1 MPVRNESE
9 VSNVGSNLRRPERW
23 RGRVRGPFAEW
34 SVFVGAA
41 IAIVVGVLFWTSV
54 WLVVRA
60 PSSKV
65 ASSDLIEEAAP
76 SAHELD
82 GIGTPTEDQIDDV
95 AEDDPD
101 TLAEVAVS
109 EWDTPSGRAAAIDA
123 LGEDPAYGRSDESAV
138 AYAPNG
144 PVYGPDEPIYGPVE
158 PVYGPFEVAGPAEQ
172 PDTPVVAA
180 ATPVDAATDRGAR
193 RTDELAA
200 RADEISARAGE
211 ITVRAEELV
220 VKAEEFALR
229 IEGLTTRIEELEA
242 KLEASSTALRPD
254 AVPSPA
260 PVTASQQPAR
270 PGETVV
276 VRNAQAL
283 GTGRA
288 PWVVSPL
295 PEPGSRVAAGALA
308 VEARARGEA
317 PITQI
322 RLVLDGAPLQ
332 VALERRDEKT
342 WRGRASA
349 RVAPGTHTVAV
360 TVVDSEGRTG
370 SYRWQFTA
378 TGQ

>member
-1 MPVRNESE
+1 M
-9 VSNVGSNLRRPERW
+9 GSDLRRPERW

-41 IAIVVGVLFWTSV
+41 IAVVVGVLFWTSV

-60 PSSKV
+60 PGSKV
-65 ASSDLIEEAAP
+65 ASSDLTEEVAP
-76 SAHELD
+76 SAYELD
-82 GIGTPTEDQIDDV
+82 GIGAPTEAQLDEAAEADV
-95 AEDDPD
+95 D
-101 TLAEVAVS
+101 TRDAVAVS
-109 EWDTPSGRAAAIDA
+109 EWDVPSGRAAAIEA
-123 LGEDPAYGRSDESAV
+123 LGEGPAYGPTDEMAV
-138 AYAPNG
+138 AYAPHG

-158 PVYGPFEVAGPAEQ
+158 PVYGPWEVAGADEQ
-172 PDTPVVAA
+172 PDTSTAA
-180 ATPVDAATDRGAR
+180 AAAPIDTSGERHTTRA
-193 RTDELAA
+193 DELAA

-229 IEGLTTRIEELEA
+229 IEGLTARIEELEA
-242 KLEASSTALRPD
+242 KLEASSTALRPA
-254 AVPSPA
+254 AVPSPT
-260 PVTASQQPAR
+260 PVTARQQPAR

-288 PWVVSPL
+288 PWVVGPL
-295 PEPGSRVAAGALA
+295 PEPGSRVAAGAL
-308 VEARARGEA
+308 VIEARARGEA

-342 WRGRASA
+342 WRGRGSA

-360 TVVDSEGRTG
+360 TVVDSQGRTG
-370 SYRWQFTA
+370 SYRWQFDA
-378 TGQ
+378 SGQ